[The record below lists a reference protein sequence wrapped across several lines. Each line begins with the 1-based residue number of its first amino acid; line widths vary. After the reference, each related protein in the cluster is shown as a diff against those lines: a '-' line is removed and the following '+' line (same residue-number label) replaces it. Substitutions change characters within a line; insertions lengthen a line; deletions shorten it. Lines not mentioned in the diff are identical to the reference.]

1 MRRLSLVLSA
11 IVLVAIMSFGQSQK
25 VDLVSDINFE
35 SLSHYLQLKSSQV
48 EEVAIINDYFNTQLE
63 EASYASKSRFNKKV
77 HQAVYGNLK
86 LMKNAL
92 TKDQY
97 RKYLVLI
104 NVANNNNRLFSKV
117 NEETYFAEAK

>member
-1 MRRLSLVLSA
+1 MRRISLVLSA

-35 SLSHYLQLKSSQV
+35 SLSRYLQLKSSQV
-48 EEVAIINDYFNTQLE
+48 DEVAIINDYFNIQLE
-63 EASYASKSRFNKKV
+63 EASSASKSRFNKKV

-117 NEETYFAEAK
+117 NEETYFAESK

>member
-1 MRRLSLVLSA
+1 
-11 IVLVAIMSFGQSQK
+11 
-25 VDLVSDINFE
+25 
-35 SLSHYLQLKSSQV
+35 
-48 EEVAIINDYFNTQLE
+48 
-63 EASYASKSRFNKKV
+63 
-77 HQAVYGNLK
+77 
-86 LMKNAL
+86 MKNAL

>member
-35 SLSHYLQLKSSQV
+35 RLSRYLQLKSSQV
-48 EEVAIINDYFNTQLE
+48 DEVAIINDYFNIQLE
-63 EASYASKSRFNKKV
+63 EAWYASKSRFNKKV

-117 NEETYFAEAK
+117 NEETYFAESK